1 MINYYDFMI
10 DPITLEILKTLDY
23 PTDIVSL
30 VIFAN
35 NFTVCAKE
43 VYTIITIY
51 SYQSDYQCIFANAQT
66 SIYVLPPPKIK

>member
-1 MINYYDFMI
+1 MQTTYFWHEKGV
-10 DPITLEILKTLDY
+10 LLAGFFVFFRL
-23 PTDIVSL
+23 L

>member
-1 MINYYDFMI
+1 MQTTCFWHEKGV
-10 DPITLEILKTLDY
+10 LLARFFVFCRL
-23 PTDIVSL
+23 L